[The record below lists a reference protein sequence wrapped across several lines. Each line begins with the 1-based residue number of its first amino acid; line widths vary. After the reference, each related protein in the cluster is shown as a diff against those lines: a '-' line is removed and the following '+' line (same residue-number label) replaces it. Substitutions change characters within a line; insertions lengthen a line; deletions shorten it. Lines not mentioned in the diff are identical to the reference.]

1 MKKSF
6 EAYQLHTGDVIA
18 SIGAASGVWEIGL
31 ASMQSGLTF
40 YIQDIDEYSCNE
52 EEVAYAK
59 AYWERQLGR
68 AIDGTFYAILG
79 TPQKTNLPKNTFDKV
94 LIINAFH
101 EFQYLE
107 EMLHEV
113 SQILKPVGKLII
125 EEEIALTQ
133 GQIHE
138 GCGLPLFSETQ
149 LVDLLEA
156 NQFRL
161 DKIVEKES
169 YLKVFIF
176 EKK

>member
-6 EAYQLHTGDVIA
+6 EAYQLHSGDVIA

-40 YIQDIDEYSCNE
+40 YIQDIDEYSCND

-79 TPQKTNLPKNTFDKV
+79 TPQKTNLPKSTFDKV
-94 LIINAFH
+94 LIINALH

-149 LVDLLEA
+149 LVNLLEA

-169 YLKVFIF
+169 HLKVFIF